1 MSRKVTINFIMGVI
15 AVLLIVVM
23 IAPAVVAQI
32 EGWTNFTGIKVQAT
46 SFATGTPMVLI
57 ENDGASVGFE
67 VRNSSGTPVYQINAD
82 GSRTEGGAVTA
93 GGALDMNGNIITNI
107 GDSGTDF
114 NANGGLTLADGLTG
128 QHWINVSST
137 AVATGTAVFKIN
149 NTSAA
154 APTAIFDVQ
163 DGGTSQLKVLDAG
176 GVQVAAP
183 TAVGTAVPALQVD
196 SSGGLSNLFEV
207 RDSATP
213 VFQVHDGGNVTGK
226 VLRYATAG
234 TQIICATETITDTAT
249 ASHGL
254 TTPLYATCNLAADPT
269 GDAQS
274 CSTAISG
281 STVSI
286 KVWQSAATPAA
297 NTTGHSTTWC
307 VIGTP

>member
-1 MSRKVTINFIMGVI
+1 MSRKTTINTIMGVI
-15 AVLLIVVM
+15 AVLLIVIM
-23 IAPAVVAQI
+23 IAPSVVAQI
-32 EGWTNFTGIKVQAT
+32 EGWTNFSGLNVQAT

-114 NANGGLTLADGLTG
+114 DANGGLTLADGLTG
-128 QHWINVSST
+128 QHWVNVSST
-137 AVATGTAVFKIN
+137 AVATGTAVAVIN
-149 NTSAA
+149 NTGTL
-154 APTAIFDVQ
+154 PTAIFDVQ
-163 DGGTSQLKVLDAG
+163 DSGTSQLKVLDDG

-196 SSGGLSNLFEV
+196 SSGGLSNLLEV

-213 VFQVHDGGNVTGK
+213 VFQVHDGGNVTGL

-234 TQIICATETITDTAT
+234 TQIICGTETITDNTT

-254 TTPLYATCNLAADPT
+254 TTPLYATCTLAQDPT

-274 CSTAISG
+274 CSTDISG
-281 STVSI
+281 STVTV

-297 NTTGHSTTWC
+297 NTAGASTTWC